1 MNLPCSSHITRHKSI
16 QQIKP
21 SQTEPKA
28 SQTMFA
34 LFAMLIPISVEAMAC
49 GGSEFNFVIPN
60 QTEQNQNQ
68 ANQINPKHLIAKETK
83 PNHSKSMFAL
93 FAMLIPISVQAMAC
107 GGSE

>member
-1 MNLPCSSHITRHKSI
+1 MNLPCSSHIIRHKI
-16 QQIKP
+16 NPKNLIPK
-21 SQTEPKA
+21 QTKPKA

-68 ANQINPKHLIAKETK
+68 ANQINPKHPIPKETK
-83 PNHSKSMFAL
+83 PNQKHVCAVCNVDTDLCPSNGMWWL
-93 FAMLIPISVQAMAC
+93 
-107 GGSE
+107 